1 MMNRIPRTRFVTLM
15 AAAAGVTAGLSSM
28 ADPAQALVRTPTIAT
43 IAADTLP
50 SSKAAAAP
58 KKSDVAA
65 KPAKSAE
72 SAKDAKA
79 APAADK
85 KADAATKAK
94 VVATGN
100 PNVIPEND
108 VCATEQDC
116 RNLNGTG
123 W

>member
-1 MMNRIPRTRFVTLM
+1 MNRIPRTRFVTLM

-50 SSKAAAAP
+50 GKAAAAP

-65 KPAKSAE
+65 KPAKS
-72 SAKDAKA
+72 DKA
-79 APAADK
+79 APAAAEK
-85 KADAATKAK
+85 KPEAAAKA

>member
-1 MMNRIPRTRFVTLM
+1 MNRIPRTRFVTLM

-28 ADPAQALVRTPTIAT
+28 ANPAQALARTPTITT

-50 SSKAAAAP
+50 GKAAAAP

-65 KPAKSAE
+65 KPAKS
-72 SAKDAKA
+72 DKA
-79 APAADK
+79 APATAEK
-85 KADAATKAK
+85 KPDAATKA
-94 VVATGN
+94 VVATGD

-116 RNLNGTG
+116 RNLNGAG

>member
-28 ADPAQALVRTPTIAT
+28 ADPAQALVRTPTITT

-50 SSKAAAAP
+50 GKTAAAP

-65 KPAKSAE
+65 KPAKTAE
-72 SAKDAKA
+72 PAKSAKDA
-79 APAADK
+79 PAK
-85 KADAATKAK
+85 KAEAATKA
-94 VVATGN
+94 VVATGD
-100 PNVIPEND
+100 PNAIPEND

>member
-1 MMNRIPRTRFVTLM
+1 M
-15 AAAAGVTAGLSSM
+15 AE
-28 ADPAQALVRTPTIAT
+28 PAQALVRTPTIAT

-50 SSKAAAAP
+50 GKAAAAA

-65 KPAKSAE
+65 KPAKGAE
-72 SAKDAKA
+72 AAKSAKEAPAKKAEADAKA
-79 APAADK
+79 
-85 KADAATKAK
+85 
-94 VVATGN
+94 VVATGD

>member
-1 MMNRIPRTRFVTLM
+1 MNRIPRTRFVTLM
-15 AAAAGVTAGLSSM
+15 AAAAGVTAGLSTM
-28 ADPAQALVRTPTIAT
+28 ADPALALVRTPTTAT

-50 SSKAAAAP
+50 GKAAAAP
-58 KKSDVAA
+58 KKSTVAA
-65 KPAKSAE
+65 KASKSA
-72 SAKDAKA
+72 
-79 APAADK
+79 AADK
-85 KADAATKAK
+85 SDKKVATEAKKPEAAAKA
-94 VVATGN
+94 VVATGD

>member
-1 MMNRIPRTRFVTLM
+1 MNRIPRTRFVTLM

-28 ADPAQALVRTPTIAT
+28 ADPAQALARTPTIAT

-50 SSKAAAAP
+50 GKAAAAP
-58 KKSDVAA
+58 KKSTVAA
-65 KPAKSAE
+65 KTAKGETAAKS
-72 SAKDAKA
+72 AKA
-79 APAADK
+79 APEAK
-85 KADAATKAK
+85 KPETATKA
-94 VVATGN
+94 VVATGD
-100 PNVIPEND
+100 PNVIPDND

>member
-1 MMNRIPRTRFVTLM
+1 MNRIPRTRFVTLM

-50 SSKAAAAP
+50 SSRAAAAP

-65 KPAKSAE
+65 KSAKSAE
-72 SAKDAKA
+72 SAKSAKA

-85 KADAATKAK
+85 KAEADKKA
-94 VVATGN
+94 VVATGD